1 MTELRDPAG
10 QAQLR
15 ATLSGHTRLAL
26 VIGDP
31 VRHSLSPAI
40 HNAAFAACGLDWVF
54 LACEVPEG
62 RVPEALA
69 GASAMGVQGLS
80 VTMPHK
86 AAVAAAVDELSPT
99 ARRLGAVN
107 CVARDGERLV
117 GHSTDG
123 DGFIDALADEAGWS
137 PDGSRCVVL
146 GAGGAARAVVLA
158 LTGAGAAEVAVVN
171 RTAQNA
177 VAAAAPAGGRGRVA
191 EAAEVG
197 GFDLV
202 VNATP
207 LGMTGH
213 GGAAM
218 PLDPALLHP
227 GQILVDLV
235 YDPVETA
242 LLAAARDRGVAAF
255 GGVRMLVHQAA
266 RAFELWT
273 GLDAPI
279 EAMVAATT
287 EALARR

>member
-1 MTELRDPAG
+1 MTEFPDPAG
-10 QAQLR
+10 AAQTR
-15 ATLSGHTRLAL
+15 ARLSGHTRLAV

-40 HNAAFAACGLDWVF
+40 HNAAFAACGLDWAF

-69 GASAMGVQGLS
+69 GAVALGVEGLS

-86 AAVAAAVDELSPT
+86 AAAAAAVDELSPT
-99 ARRLGAVN
+99 ARLLGAVN

-123 DGFIDALADEAGWS
+123 EGFVDALAEEAGWS
-137 PDGSRCVVL
+137 PDGARCVVL

-158 LTGAGAAEVAVVN
+158 LAGAGAAEVAVVN

-177 VAAAAPAGGRGRVA
+177 VTAAALAGTRGRVA
-191 EAAEVG
+191 EAAEVS

-213 GGAAM
+213 GGAAV

-227 GQILVDLV
+227 GQILVDLI
-235 YDPVETA
+235 YEPSETP
-242 LLAAARDRGVAAF
+242 LLSTARARGLTAF
-255 GGVRMLVHQAA
+255 GGVPMLVHQAA

-273 GLDAPI
+273 GVDAPI
-279 EAMVAATT
+279 EAMVAATA

>member
-1 MTELRDPAG
+1 MAQPAG
-10 QAQLR
+10 
-15 ATLSGHTRLAL
+15 LSGHTRLAV

-69 GASAMGVQGLS
+69 GAVALGIEGIS

-137 PDGSRCVVL
+137 PDGARCLVL
-146 GAGGAARAVVLA
+146 GAGGAARAVVVA
-158 LTGAGAAEVAVVN
+158 LTGAGAAEVAIVN
-171 RTAQNA
+171 RTPQRAA
-177 VAAAAPAGGRGRVA
+177 VAAALAGDRGRVA
-191 EAAEVG
+191 AAAEAG

-207 LGMTGH
+207 LGMAGQA
-213 GGAAM
+213 GAAL
-218 PLDPALLHP
+218 PLDPDLLQP
-227 GQILVDLV
+227 GQLLVDLV
-235 YDPVETA
+235 YEPAETA
-242 LLAAARDRGVAAF
+242 LLAAARERDLRAF
-255 GGVRMLVHQAA
+255 NGVRMLVHQAA

-273 GLDAPI
+273 GNEAPVD
-279 EAMVAATT
+279 AMVAATE
-287 EALARR
+287 EALTRR

>member
-1 MTELRDPAG
+1 MTTHHDAPDGEDRGLG
-10 QAQLR
+10 
-15 ATLSGHTRLAL
+15 LSGHTRLAV

-54 LACEVPEG
+54 LACEVAEG
-62 RVPEALA
+62 RVPQALA
-69 GASAMGVQGLS
+69 GAVALGIDGLS

-86 AAVAAAVDELSPT
+86 AAVADAVDELSPT

-107 CVARDGERLV
+107 CVVRAGDRLV

-123 DGFIDALADEAGWS
+123 DGFVDALAAEAGWE
-137 PDGSRCVVL
+137 PAGARCLVL

-158 LTGAGAAEVAVVN
+158 LADGGAAEVAVAN
-171 RTAQNA
+171 RTPQRA
-177 VAAAAPAGGRGRVA
+177 VAAAALAGDRGRVA
-191 EAAEVG
+191 AASEAS

-213 GGAAM
+213 GGDAL
-218 PLDPALLHP
+218 PVDPALL
-227 GQILVDLV
+227 GSEQLLVDLV
-235 YDPVETA
+235 YEPAETA
-242 LLAAARDRGVAAF
+242 LLAAARSRGVRACN
-255 GGVRMLVHQAA
+255 GVRMLVHQAA

-273 GLDAPI
+273 GTDAPV
-279 EAMVAATT
+279 EAMTAATT
-287 EALARR
+287 EALAQR